1 MSEPLWTVEAMIA
14 AMDAQR
20 SGELPSLVN
29 GISIDSRTIKKAE
42 AYFAIKGE
50 VHDGHDFVEA
60 ALKNGAAL
68 AVVADSHRG
77 KFAADARLLIV
88 PDVLAGLGSLGIAA
102 RKRFAGKVLAVTG
115 SVGKTS
121 TKEMLRCVLSA
132 QAPTHA
138 SVASFNNHWG
148 VPLTLARCPQ
158 ANPFAVYEIGMNHAG
173 EIEPLVKMVRPH
185 VAIITTVEPVHLEF
199 FASVEAIADAKA
211 EIFLGLEPGGAAVL
225 NLDNPQF
232 ARLKQKAQAAHID
245 RIATFGEHASAD
257 ACLLEL
263 SLHPNCSAIHA
274 KILGHDITYKLG
286 MPGRHM
292 AMNSLAVLAASVL
305 AGADLAHSAL
315 ALSQMQPPSGRGARV
330 MLGLPQGRALLI
342 DESYNANPASMRAA
356 LNVLGQASLGRQGR
370 RIAVL
375 GDMLELGPTGPA
387 LHAALAEAV
396 EANRVDMTFCCGP
409 LMRNLWE
416 ALPSSR
422 RGGYAD
428 TSAQL
433 ESQVTGAI
441 RTGDTVMVKGSL
453 GSKMKV
459 IVAALERSFPRAD
472 ARDEGEG
479 AGHGA
484 AE

>member
-1 MSEPLWTVEAMIA
+1 MSEPLWTLDAMAA
-14 AMDAQR
+14 AMSAQR
-20 SGELPSLVN
+20 SGALPPQIS
-29 GISIDSRTIKKAE
+29 GISIDSRTIRPGE
-42 AYFAIKGE
+42 AYFAIKGD

-60 ALKNGAAL
+60 ALNNGAAL
-68 AVVADSHRG
+68 AVVADGHRG
-77 KFAADARLLIV
+77 KFAADAPLLIV
-88 PDVLAGLGSLGIAA
+88 PDVLVALGKLGIAS
-102 RKRFAGKVLAVTG
+102 RTRFTGRVLAVTG

-138 SVASFNNHWG
+138 AVASFNNHWG

-158 ANPFAVYEIGMNHAG
+158 KNSFAVYEIGMNHAG

-185 VAIITTVEPVHLEF
+185 VAVVTTVEPVHLEF
-199 FASVEAIADAKA
+199 LGSVEAIADAKA

-232 ARLKQKAQAAHID
+232 ARLKQKAQAAHIE
-245 RIATFGEHASAD
+245 RIVTFGEDAQAD
-257 ACLLEL
+257 ARLLNL
-263 SLHPNCSAIHA
+263 SLHPNSSAIHA
-274 KILGHDITYKLG
+274 NILGHDVTYKLG

-292 AMNSLAVLAASVL
+292 AMNSLAVLAASVV
-305 AGADLAHSAL
+305 AGADLARSAL
-315 ALSQMQPPSGRGARV
+315 SLSQMQPPSGRGARV
-330 MLGLPQGRALLI
+330 TLGLPQGRAVLI

-356 LNVLGQASLGRQGR
+356 LSVLGQAEVGRQGR

-375 GDMLELGPTGPA
+375 GDMLELGPTAPR
-387 LHAALAEAV
+387 LHAALAEAI
-396 EANRVDMTFCCGP
+396 EANRVDMIFCCGP

-416 ALPSSR
+416 ALPSGR

-433 ESQVTGAI
+433 ESQVTRAI
-441 RTGDTVMVKGSL
+441 RAGDTVMVKGSL
-453 GSKMKV
+453 GSNMKL
-459 IVAALERSFPRAD
+459 IVAALQRSFPQAG
-472 ARDEGEG
+472 ASDEGAG